1 MLMALFL
8 SFLQKW
14 NGSFSVFVDWFG
26 YYWCQQSQQ
35 AVFVSKETCWKI
47 KSAGEKKVKA
57 HILLVWCYFVAI
69 VRNLSQLCRC
79 CWEVSGGWL
88 LVVVCQVSFKSIKIS
103 KVVNLLS
110 TQLVLSLFR
119 KKEEIISVVF
129 VFVLFCFY
137 F

>member
-1 MLMALFL
+1 M
-8 SFLQKW
+8 
-14 NGSFSVFVDWFG
+14 
-26 YYWCQQSQQ
+26 
-35 AVFVSKETCWKI
+35 
-47 KSAGEKKVKA
+47 
-57 HILLVWCYFVAI
+57 
-69 VRNLSQLCRC
+69 
-79 CWEVSGGWL
+79 
-88 LVVVCQVSFKSIKIS
+88 VVCQVSFKSIKIS